1 MQRVIRIVAVCVVIG
16 FLVALI
22 VFNAT
27 KPVDFTPWE
36 MAMTKG
42 DKETA
47 KHHFI
52 MYTDIF
58 CPYCD
63 KFSNAL
69 RAHAEDFQKDYIEDK
84 NVFFE
89 IRMTDVNYTYG
100 HSNNSR
106 PGGEGAYC
114 AAAQDNFWGYYDA
127 LLTKLYDD
135 YHSKGIGVSKDSEH
149 IPDLPDSYFSD
160 AAEKGGLDVEKFN
173 ACMESDEML
182 AKLDS
187 NTKRAQNA
195 LQSGVPYFVFDKY
208 TANGF
213 LGQWDAEG
221 YDWEQAKLLLDAGL
235 ASKQ

>member
-1 MQRVIRIVAVCVVIG
+1 MQRVIRIVGLCMVVG
-16 FLVALI
+16 FLMALLI
-22 VFNAT
+22 FNAT
-27 KPVDFTPWE
+27 RPVDYTPWE

-63 KFSNAL
+63 KFSNAV
-69 RAHAEDFQKDYIEDK
+69 RAHAEDFNKTYIEEN

-89 IRMTDVNYTYG
+89 IRVTDVNYTYG

-106 PGGEGAYC
+106 PAGEGAYC
-114 AAAQDNFWGYYDA
+114 AAAQDNFWGYYDT

-135 YHSKGIGVSKDSEH
+135 YHSKGIGVSKDSER
-149 IPDLPDSYFSD
+149 IPDLPDSYFED
-160 AAEKGGLDVEKFN
+160 AAEKGGLDIEKFK
-173 ACMESDEML
+173 ACMASDEML

-187 NTKRAQNA
+187 YTKRAQNA
-195 LQSGVPYFVFDKY
+195 LTSGVPYFVFDKY
-208 TANGF
+208 TMNGF
-213 LGQWDAEG
+213 LGKWEAEG
-221 YDWEQAKLLLDAGL
+221 YDWEQAKLMLDAGL
-235 ASKQ
+235 TSK